1 MPLVG
6 CPVIGSHA
14 ARLAVHETILA
25 DANIQL
31 RLAQAAEFFALALVF
46 LILAL
51 AAAEFG
57 WTGSV
62 THATNLPS
70 VSASENVPLVTRI
83 LEAHLEAVPKRW
95 GRRRLSAAQSPTRN
109 PGKPRSRAAPQ

>member
-95 GRRRLSAAQSPTRN
+95 GRPALERRAKSHKKS
-109 PGKPRSRAAPQ
+109 G